1 MNQYKNELIQNAY
14 ETINELKK
22 EIIGLKNTL
31 EAKTYTQLQQIESGH
46 SAPVAKLENST
57 SLTQTIDKIDVIEQK
72 FNAFEVMYMESQH
85 QFIESFRNLDERQK
99 IYMDNIQGTIKEI
112 VEKSLGQNDPSKN
125 DIDTVNETKIEH
137 VEAINSNCADKQDN
151 LEASKKD
158 EDEKLLESYEINQK
172 AVTYD
177 SSSYS
182 EDTGR
187 EITCEAEIH
196 TISQSEQNETEQK
209 DKNTKKYTKSIR
221 KINTKDA
228 ALYEF
233 KHRLRQFGVEVDSAG
248 LATPRSSEIKQ
259 DLANE
264 RKEMKKAHK
273 SFEKNRKELRNEVD
287 RIAKGKLVSAS
298 SATSLSSYQSNQISD
313 HSDESDGEEL
323 SKTIIRPKSAS
334 VQKMRKRNAKKLM
347 NKFVENDIDEN
358 DIIDKMQMAQKAI
371 SSHRE
376 CIKQLLETTAH
387 SPSSLTKIKYSH
399 SLSAKEDTK
408 TNDSGDNTESGVNQY
423 NKMPNVTSRRVV
435 FVNLDEDSM

>member
-1 MNQYKNELIQNAY
+1 MNEYKNELIQNAY

-22 EIIGLKNTL
+22 EIIGLKNTI
-31 EAKTYTQLQQIESGH
+31 EAKEYTQLQQIESGH
-46 SAPVAKLENST
+46 SAPAAKLKNST

-99 IYMDNIQGTIKEI
+99 IYMENIQGTIKEI
-112 VEKSLGQNDPSKN
+112 VEKSLTQNDLSKN
-125 DIDTVNETKIEH
+125 DIDTVNETKIE
-137 VEAINSNCADKQDN
+137 AINSNCADKQDDV
-151 LEASKKD
+151 EAPKKVG
-158 EDEKLLESYEINQK
+158 DEKLLGSYEINQN

-196 TISQSEQNETEQK
+196 TMSQNERNENDQK
-209 DKNTKKYTKSIR
+209 DRNTTKEYTKSLR

-228 ALYEF
+228 ALNEF
-233 KHRLRQFGVEVDSAG
+233 EHRLRQFGVEIDSVG
-248 LATPRSSEIKQ
+248 MATPRSSEIKQ
-259 DLANE
+259 DLADE
-264 RKEMKKAHK
+264 RKEMKKTHK

-298 SATSLSSYQSNQISD
+298 SATSLSSNQSNQICDDSGD
-313 HSDESDGEEL
+313 EL
-323 SKTIIRPKSAS
+323 SKTTIRPKSAS

-347 NKFVENDIDEN
+347 NRFVENDIDEN

-371 SSHRE
+371 SSHRQ

-399 SLSAKEDTK
+399 SSSAKEDTK
-408 TNDSGDNTESGVNQY
+408 VNDSGDNTESGVNQY

-435 FVNLDEDSM
+435 FVNLDEDS